1 MDSIWAN
8 NGAPA
13 VSHLFY
19 AIFFAFGFVI
29 VRLFLDRF
37 IFRRLAVLLL
47 RLGTTHLR
55 NDEAT
60 RGKIVKCSESM
71 WKFAYYATIE
81 FCVLKV
87 AYHEPW
93 FLDVKGYFSG
103 WPNQELTAG
112 IKLIYM
118 CQCGFY
124 LYSIA
129 ALVVW
134 ETRRKDFAVM
144 MSHHI
149 VTVFLIS
156 SSYILS
162 FFRIG
167 IVILA
172 LHDGSD
178 VFLEAAKVFK
188 YSEKELGAS
197 VLFGCF
203 AVSWFP
209 LRLVFFPFWVIR
221 SSSYYLCEVLK
232 LSEAYDTMI
241 YYFFNTMLL
250 TLLVFHIYWWI
261 LIYSMIMKQLRNRGQ
276 VGEDIRSDSE
286 DDD

>member
-13 VSHLFY
+13 ASHLFY
-19 AIFFAFGFVI
+19 AIYFAFGFVI

-37 IFRRLAVLLL
+37 IFRRLAILLL
-47 RLGTTHLR
+47 HLGTTHLR

-87 AYHEPW
+87 AYHESW

-172 LHDGSD
+172 LHDASD

-203 AVSWFP
+203 AVSWLA